1 MPDQITLAHRVPLS
15 SWLVWLA
22 DGWTF
27 ATLPE
32 VKPMAGNH
40 GYYAVLMIKDA

>member
-1 MPDQITLAHRVPLS
+1 MPDQITLARYVSLSHWLVPL
-15 SWLVWLA
+15 A
-22 DGWTF
+22 EGWTF

-40 GYYAVLMIKDA
+40 GAYAVLMIKDA